1 MSAGERRPRILFA
14 TIAAG
19 GGHVMVARAMAE
31 AVEHH
36 YPGCFELRVSD
47 YMKEVGAKKVA
58 GLDRLHKDTW
68 RFMLRYPILARTSQ
82 RIMDA
87 FPRLTIATQR
97 RLVRGFAHAAAD
109 DLRHNLPLLIFS
121 NHGLMTAG
129 LAEAKHIGGL
139 EVPVLSFANEMVGIC
154 SYWAD
159 PRADCIVV
167 PSEEARR
174 DLMRFGV
181 PESKLTFA
189 SFGYPVRQAFL
200 NAPTK
205 PEARARLG
213 LEDRFT
219 CLVSSGGE
227 GVGRNQRELVRAL
240 LSSDAPLQVVVIAG
254 RNEGLKKELR
264 TLGTGKNVLRIE
276 GYVEDMA
283 TYLAASDVFV
293 GKAGPASVYEAIV
306 VGRPALVTG
315 YAGLNEVGVARLV
328 EQWGLGR
335 YVRTPKGLLEEVR
348 RYALEPQL
356 LDEVA
361 RRCRA
366 LDPASATE
374 RLARYVVR
382 YATAGEDGA

>member
-1 MSAGERRPRILFA
+1 MSAGERRPWILFA

-19 GGHVMVARAMAE
+19 GGHVAVARAMAE
-31 AVEHH
+31 AIEHH
-36 YPGCFELRVSD
+36 YPGRFELRVSD
-47 YMKEVGAKKVA
+47 YMKEVGVKEVA
-58 GLDRLHKDTW
+58 SLDKMHKDVW

-82 RIMDA
+82 RVMDA
-87 FPRLTIATQR
+87 FPRATIAVQR
-97 RLVRGFAHAAAD
+97 RLVRGFARAAAD
-109 DLRHNLPLLIFS
+109 ELKHDPPLLVFS

-129 LAEAKHIGGL
+129 LAQAKHVGGL
-139 EVPVLSFANEMVGIC
+139 EVPVLSFANELVGIC

-159 PRADCIVV
+159 PRADRIIV

-174 DLMRFGV
+174 DLTRFGV
-181 PESKLTFA
+181 PESKL
-189 SFGYPVRQAFL
+189 SYVGFGYPVRQDFL
-200 NAPTK
+200 HAPPRT
-205 PEARARLG
+205 RARTHLG

-227 GVGRNQRELVRAL
+227 GVGRNQRELVGAL
-240 LSSDAPLQVVVIAG
+240 MSSDVPLQVVVIAG

-264 TLGTGKNVLRIE
+264 TLATGKNVLKIE

-328 EQWGLGR
+328 EERGLGH
-335 YVRTPKGLLEEVR
+335 YVRTPKELLEEVR
-348 RYALEPQL
+348 RYALEPAL

-374 RLARYVVR
+374 RLAHYVVR
-382 YATAGEDGA
+382 YATVGEDAA

>member
-1 MSAGERRPRILFA
+1 MSAGERRSGILFA

-19 GGHVMVARAMAE
+19 GGHVAVARAMAE
-31 AVEHH
+31 AIEHH
-36 YPGCFELRVSD
+36 YPGRLELRVSD
-47 YMKEVGAKKVA
+47 YMKEVGANEVA
-58 GLDRLHKDTW
+58 DLDRMHKDIW

-82 RIMDA
+82 RVMDA
-87 FPRLTIATQR
+87 FPRATIAAQR
-97 RLVRGFAHAAAD
+97 RLVRSFARAAAD
-109 DLRHNLPLLIFS
+109 DLRRDPPQLIFS

-129 LAEAKHIGGL
+129 LAEAKRVGGL
-139 EVPVLSFANEMVGIC
+139 EVPVLSFANELVGIC

-159 PRADCIVV
+159 PRADRIVV

-174 DLMRFGV
+174 NLMRFGV
-181 PESKLTFA
+181 PERKL
-189 SFGYPVRQAFL
+189 SYVGFGYPVRQAFL
-200 NAPTK
+200 RAPTK
-205 PEARARLG
+205 VEARTRLG

-227 GVGRNQRELVRAL
+227 GVGRNQLALVRAL
-240 LSSDAPLQVVVIAG
+240 VSSDAPLQVVVIAG

-335 YVRTPKGLLEEVR
+335 YVRTPKELLEEVR
-348 RYALEPQL
+348 RYALEPAL
-356 LDEVA
+356 LEEVA

-366 LDPASATE
+366 LDPAAATE

-382 YATAGEDGA
+382 YAELGKDAA